1 MAINGYTSTCIII
14 GNPVGHSMS
23 PAIHNR
29 AFLETGLNWAYFPCQ
44 VEEARLGEAVAGI
57 RGLNIKGANVTI
69 PYKEKV
75 IAYLDRVS
83 PEAALMGAVNTIV
96 NKQGRLEGYNTDG
109 PGFVRSLTEAG
120 FAPAGKK
127 LVILGTGGAAK
138 GVAVALAKHQPAEIV
153 FLYRSYDQAVAIK
166 NILTG
171 VFWEGSVALIP
182 LHDYEQV
189 QHILITA
196 QLLINTTPVGMWPNA
211 DELPPL
217 NLSVNYRH
225 LLVADLIYNPLE
237 TKLLSVAGALG
248 CRTLSGLG
256 MFVYQAALA
265 FELWTGRPAPA
276 AVMRD
281 TAIKLLQK

>member
-1 MAINGYTSTCIII
+1 MSINGYTATCIII

-44 VEEARLGEAVAGI
+44 VEEVRLGDAIAGI

-75 IAYLDRVS
+75 IAYLDWVS

-96 NKQGRLEGYNTDG
+96 NNQGRLEGYNTDG
-109 PGFVRSLTEAG
+109 PGFIRSLLETG
-120 FAPAGKK
+120 FEPPGKK
-127 LVILGTGGAAK
+127 LVVLGTGGAAK
-138 GVAVALAKHQPAEIV
+138 GVAVALAQLKPAEIV
-153 FLYRSYDQAVAIK
+153 FLYRSRDKAAEIN

-171 VFWEGSVALIP
+171 FYQGSVSLIP
-182 LHDYEQV
+182 VNDYEQV
-189 QHILITA
+189 DQVLQTA
-196 QLLINTTPVGMWPNA
+196 QLIINTTPMGMWPNV
-211 DELPPL
+211 DEMPPL
-217 NLSVNYRH
+217 SLTNKHSH
-225 LLVADLIYNPLE
+225 LLAADLIYNPLE
-237 TKLLSVAGALG
+237 TKLLRAARKLG

-265 FELWTGRPAPA
+265 FELWTGRPAPIA
-276 AVMRD
+276 IMND
-281 TAIKLLQK
+281 TVEKNLHK